1 MRIMRPYT
9 PARVELS
16 IPDGFRYIIA
26 MDELKYP
33 IGRFAFDAGLT
44 AEKRRQMI
52 SGVAALPAELARTV
66 SGLSEDRLDI
76 PYREGGWS
84 VRQIVHH
91 IADSHM
97 NAFIR
102 CKLALTENAP
112 AIKAYDQDSWALT
125 RDCLAVPPAV
135 SLAIIEGL
143 HARWAKLLESLSAS
157 DFQRTFTHPERG
169 LLTLDFNVQLYSWHG
184 KHHTAQIGSLRA
196 RKGWT

>member
-1 MRIMRPYT
+1 M
-9 PARVELS
+9 ELS
-16 IPDGFRYIIA
+16 IPAGFQYTIA

-44 AEKRRQMI
+44 AEKRRLMI
-52 SGVAALPAELARTV
+52 RGIAELPAELRRNVA
-66 SGLSEDRLDI
+66 GLSPDKLDI

-102 CKLALTENAP
+102 CKLALTEDAP
-112 AIKAYDQDSWALT
+112 RIKAYDQDSWAVT
-125 RDCLAVPPAV
+125 RDCLGMEPAV
-135 SLAIIEGL
+135 SLAIVEGL
-143 HARWAKLLESLSAS
+143 HARWAALLESLSAA

-184 KHHTAQIGSLRA
+184 RHHTAQIGSLRA
-196 RKGWT
+196 RKGWA